1 MPHILFKQDF
11 TIKPHSQLS
20 DGVFIDFIA
29 NGRFDQK
36 IGIKKDDLEFLLL
49 KKKTNDGYLLK
60 YDKYSRISP
69 VDHIKTAINQVA
81 KSIPNNEIMFSNIS
95 SKTSKISPNEAFLKD
110 IDFFINDFDF
120 NGEICI
126 EVGFGSGRH
135 ILYQAKTNPNILFI
149 GLEIHSPSL
158 EQMLKQVKIQN
169 IKNILAINYDARL
182 FLEFIK
188 SNSISKIFVH
198 FPVPWPKKPHRR
210 VYSKEFVDE
219 ALRVL
224 KLNGTLELRTDDED
238 YYMFCKDL
246 LECSDTKFE
255 IFKNKDLD
263 ISSKYEDRWKKQE
276 KNIYDLIATSITES
290 STKESTYK
298 FDFIPIDFKKL
309 AQNFKQITVVEDDFF
324 IHFEDLYII
333 DEYNGL
339 LQVALGAKN
348 KPESKYILIKDGVG
362 SYYQSSPTP
371 SKTNFKAHQKI
382 MEIIK

>member
-11 TIKPHSQLS
+11 IVQTSCQLGE
-20 DGVFIDFIA
+20 GVFVDFVA
-29 NGRFDQK
+29 NGKFDQK
-36 IGIKKDDLEFLLL
+36 IAIKKDDLEFLLL
-49 KKKTNDGYLLK
+49 KKKTQNGYLLK

-69 VDHIKTAINQVA
+69 VNHIKTAIDEVA
-81 KSIPNNEIMFSNIS
+81 KNVKNNEIIFSNIA
-95 SKTSKISPNEAFLKD
+95 SKNTKIAPNEEFLKD

-120 NGEICI
+120 KGDICI

-135 ILYQAKTNPNILFI
+135 ILHQAKTNPDVLFI

-188 SNSISKIFVH
+188 SNTISKIFVH

-210 VYSKEFVDE
+210 VYSKEFIEE

-224 KLNGTLELRTDDED
+224 KLSGTLELRTDDED
-238 YYMFCKDL
+238 YYTYCKEL
-246 LECSDTKFE
+246 LEQSDAKLQ
-255 IFKNKDLD
+255 IFKNQDLE

-276 KNIYDLIATSITES
+276 KNIYDVIATSTREDALDGELYRFEF
-290 STKESTYK
+290 T
-298 FDFIPIDFKKL
+298 PIDFEKL
-309 AQNFKQITVVEDDFF
+309 TTNFEQITVVEDDFF
-324 IHFEDLYII
+324 VHFEDLYKI
-333 DEYNGL
+333 DEKNGL

-348 KPESKYILIKDGVG
+348 KPESKYILIKNGIG

-371 SKTNFKAHQKI
+371 SKTNFKAHKKI
-382 MEIIK
+382 MEILK